1 MAVLKNALNG
11 RYCKEQRRMFND
23 VKELRLYA
31 EELVNQYP
39 VVLSTTFSAR
49 TAVPDMVYDYLIMDE
64 ASQVSIET
72 GALALTCAKNAV
84 IVGDTLQLPNV
95 VTDEVKLKMDS
106 IFKEYKVMEGTT
118 VLSTAFFSLSVQLC
132 QTSSK
137 SCSESTTAVIQKSST
152 FAISASMVGIC

>member
-1 MAVLKNALNG
+1 MAVLKDALNG
-11 RYCKEQRRMFND
+11 RYSKNQRKVFND

-31 EELVNQYP
+31 EELVKQYP

-72 GALALTCAKNAV
+72 GALALTCAENAV

-95 VTDEVKLKMDS
+95 VTDEDKLKLDTV
-106 IFKEYKVMEGTT
+106 FNEYKVP
-118 VLSTAFFSLSVQLC
+118 
-132 QTSSK
+132 
-137 SCSESTTAVIQKSST
+137 
-152 FAISASMVGIC
+152 

>member
-1 MAVLKNALNG
+1 
-11 RYCKEQRRMFND
+11 MFND

-72 GALALTCAKNAV
+72 GALALTCARNAV
-84 IVGDTLQLPNV
+84 IMGDTLQLPNV
-95 VTDEVKLKMDS
+95 VTDEDKLKLDT
-106 IFKEYKVMEGTT
+106 IFKEYQV
-118 VLSTAFFSLSVQLC
+118 
-132 QTSSK
+132 
-137 SCSESTTAVIQKSST
+137 
-152 FAISASMVGIC
+152 

>member
-1 MAVLKNALNG
+1 
-11 RYCKEQRRMFND
+11 MFND

-49 TAVPDMVYDYLIMDE
+49 TTVPDMVYDYLIMDE

-95 VTDEVKLKMDS
+95 VTDEDKLK
-106 IFKEYKVMEGTT
+106 
-118 VLSTAFFSLSVQLC
+118 
-132 QTSSK
+132 
-137 SCSESTTAVIQKSST
+137 
-152 FAISASMVGIC
+152 